1 MKNKKMVFLVL
12 FVIFTLIFTFTLTS
26 MAKPL
31 LFAPAEFVDD
41 YDEIYAYIE
50 NIEYIRYAAIMAVTI
65 TQSGYGRPL
74 DTSETAAF

>member
-1 MKNKKMVFLVL
+1 MRTNRKVFFVL
-12 FVIFTLIFTFTLTS
+12 FIVFILIFTFSLSS

-31 LFAPAEFVDD
+31 FFAPAEFADD

-65 TQSGYGRPL
+65 TQSGYGRSL